1 MQVKSLSL
9 LTAIALPA
17 YFAYKK
23 YQENSDYYDQ
33 KFNKYKAMFSKE
45 NWEELKLSETQKRQS
60 KEIFSKHKQDA
71 ESEFRKVLNP
81 TQKDLYDK
89 MCSCKSN
96 DMHVGATTG
105 SHIDS
110 PLTERNTSLDN
121 NDPLNITNKKV

>member
-1 MQVKSLSL
+1 MQVKNLSL

-23 YQENSDYYDQ
+23 YQKNSDYYDQ
-33 KFNKYKAMFSKE
+33 KFNEFKQMFSKE
-45 NWEELKLSETQKRQS
+45 NWEELKLTEVQKKQS
-60 KEIFSKHKQDA
+60 KEIFSKHRKDA

-89 MCSCKSN
+89 MCSCKNN

-105 SHIDS
+105 SHLDS
-110 PLTERNTSLDN
+110 TLVDRHTALDN
-121 NDPLNITNKKV
+121 NDPLNPTNKKV